1 MVTRGLDGVQLT
13 KLSSQVQLTF
23 HCVHLFA
30 SLKGNPL
37 YDIVKQHPDIFQFK
51 KKSLFADD
59 LPYSSD
65 EYGRVYDRKMVLE
78 LYELYRE
85 WNLEGKALW
94 IDRKKSAYSS
104 YTDFM
109 VHKLEE
115 HIANESEE
123 NKVIK
128 RAILKRLL
136 KSETLESGC
145 ATMDVVSINEYGSY
159 AVPSGP
165 NLEFPGGKLNFKMAV

>member
-1 MVTRGLDGVQLT
+1 MSDLACR
-13 KLSSQVQLTF
+13 F
-23 HCVHLFA
+23 E
-30 SLKGNPL
+30 KGNPL

-65 EYGRVYDRKMVLE
+65 EYGRVYDRQMVLD
-78 LYELYRE
+78 LYEMYRE
-85 WNLEGKALW
+85 WNLEGKSLW

-104 YTDFM
+104 YSDFM

-128 RAILKRLL
+128 RAILRRLL

-145 ATMDVVSINEYGSY
+145 ATMDHVSINEYGSY

-165 NLEFPGGKLNFKMAV
+165 NLEFPGGKRAT